1 MIVRGFRVVKPSASG
16 SAVALGA
23 GLALLLCASPAS
35 AKLIDLFGSTQGS
48 PAIEILVAGAAAA
61 SSAAPESGGGSAAS
75 GDRNGV
81 AASSSAV
88 PEPGVWAL
96 IIMGFLGLGLGGA
109 QRKRKPRLASLA
121 D

>member
-1 MIVRGFRVVKPSASG
+1 MIVTGIVVVGPSASRR
-16 SAVALGA
+16 AVALGA
-23 GLALLLCASPAS
+23 GLALLLSAAPAP
-35 AKLIDLFGSTQGS
+35 AKLIDLFGSTPGS

-61 SSAAPESGGGSAAS
+61 SSALPESGDGSVGA

-81 AASSSAV
+81 AASSSPV

-96 IIMGFLGLGLGGA
+96 MILGFLGLSLGA
-109 QRKRKPRLASLA
+109 HRKRKPRLASLV